1 MSFKLGFIGC
11 GNMATAI
18 LSGAVTSEYVNG
30 ADVCVFDVNTEKTN
44 ALKEKF
50 GVEVL
55 SSAEEIAANSK
66 VVVLAVKPQVFP
78 EVLPKIK
85 DALSENNTALVS
97 IGAGKTISY
106 ICSFLET
113 NTPVVRVMPNINA
126 KVGAS
131 MSAVCKNEKVTYALL
146 DFVKGL
152 CGSFGDVIELPESQF
167 SIFGVIAACSPAYA
181 FMFIDS
187 MARGAEKN
195 GMKRE
200 DALKISA
207 QAVLGSA
214 KMMLE
219 SGDSPWALINSVC
232 SPGGTTIEG
241 IATLQNEEFDKAVMD
256 AVQASFDKDKKL

>member
-1 MSFKLGFIGC
+1 MQIKLGFIGC

-18 LSGAVTSEYVNG
+18 LNGVVNSQYVKGAEI
-30 ADVCVFDVNTEKTN
+30 CVFDTCEEKAN
-44 ALKEKF
+44 ALKDSL

-55 SSAEEIAANSK
+55 SSATEVAEKAQ

-78 EVLPKIK
+78 EVLPRIK
-85 DALSENNTALVS
+85 DALSENNNALVS

-106 ICSFLET
+106 LCSFLES
-113 NTPVVRVMPNINA
+113 NTPVIRVMPNINA

-131 MSAVCKNEKVTYALL
+131 MSAVCKNEKVSYALL

-152 CGSFGDVIELPESQF
+152 CQSFGDVIELPESQF
-167 SIFGVIAACSPAYA
+167 SIFAVIAACSPAYA

-219 SGDSPWALINSVC
+219 SDESPWALINSVC

-241 IATLQNEEFDKAVMD
+241 VATLQKEEFDKAVMD
-256 AVQASFDKDKKL
+256 AVQASYEKDKRM

>member
-1 MSFKLGFIGC
+1 MYKLGFIGC

-18 LSGAVTSEYVNG
+18 LNGVVKSQYVNG
-30 ADVCVFDVNTEKTN
+30 AEICVFDVDNQKSN
-44 ALKEKF
+44 DLKESL
-50 GVEVL
+50 GVDVLTSAIEV
-55 SSAEEIAANSK
+55 AEKAQ

-78 EVLPKIK
+78 QVLPEIK
-85 DALSENNTALVS
+85 DALSENNNALVS

-106 ICSFLET
+106 LCSFLES
-113 NTPVVRVMPNINA
+113 NTPVIRVMPNINA
-126 KVGAS
+126 TVGAS
-131 MSAVCKNEKVTYALL
+131 MSAVCKNEKVSYALL

-152 CGSFGDVIELPESQF
+152 CQSFGDVIELPENQF
-167 SIFGVIAACSPAYA
+167 SIFSVIAACSPAYT

-195 GMKRE
+195 GLKRE

-219 SGDSPWALINSVC
+219 SDESPWALINSVC

-241 IATLQNEEFDKAVMD
+241 IATLQKEEFDKVVMD
-256 AVQASFDKDKKL
+256 AVSASYEKDKRM

>member
-1 MSFKLGFIGC
+1 
-11 GNMATAI
+11 MATAI
-18 LSGAVTSEYVNG
+18 LNGVVNSQYVSGAEI
-30 ADVCVFDVNTEKTN
+30 CVFDTCEEKAN
-44 ALKEKF
+44 ALKESL
-50 GVEVL
+50 GVNVL
-55 SSAEEIAANSK
+55 SSAGEVAKEAQ

-78 EVLPKIK
+78 QVLPEIK
-85 DALSENNTALVS
+85 DALSENNNALVS

-106 ICSFLET
+106 LCSFLES
-113 NTPVVRVMPNINA
+113 NTPVIRVMPNINA
-126 KVGAS
+126 TVGAS
-131 MSAVCKNEKVTYALL
+131 MSAVCSNEKVSVALL

-152 CGSFGDVIELPESQF
+152 CQSFGDVIELPENQF
-167 SIFGVIAACSPAYA
+167 SIFSVIAACSPAYT

-195 GMKRE
+195 GLKRE

-219 SGDSPWALINSVC
+219 SDESPWALINSVC

-241 IATLQNEEFDKAVMD
+241 IATLQKEEFDKVVMD
-256 AVQASFDKDKKL
+256 AVRASYEKDKRM

>member
-1 MSFKLGFIGC
+1 MFKLGFIGC

-18 LSGAVTSEYVNG
+18 ISGAVISKFVNG
-30 ADVCVFDVNTEKTN
+30 EDVCVFDVDTEKTN
-44 ALKEKF
+44 VLKEKF
-50 GVEVL
+50 GISVMN
-55 SSAEEIAANSK
+55 SAEEVAANSK
-66 VVVLAVKPQVFP
+66 VAVLAVKPQVFP
-78 EVLPKIK
+78 KVLPEIK
-85 DALSENNTALVS
+85 DTLSENNTALVS
-97 IGAGKTISY
+97 IGAGKTLSY
-106 ICSFLET
+106 ICSFLES
-113 NTPVVRVMPNINA
+113 NVPVVRVMPNINA

-131 MSAVCKNEKVTYALL
+131 MSAVCGNEKANDELL

-152 CGSFGDVIELPESQF
+152 CQSFGDVIELPESQF

-181 FMFIDS
+181 FMFVDS

-219 SGDSPWALINSVC
+219 SDESPWALINNVC

-241 IATLQNEEFDKAVMD
+241 IATLQNEHFDTAVMD
-256 AVQASFDKDKKL
+256 AVQASYEKDKKL

>member
-1 MSFKLGFIGC
+1 MFKLGFIGC

-18 LSGAVTSEYVNG
+18 LNGVVNSQYVSGAEI
-30 ADVCVFDVNTEKTN
+30 CVFDVDAEKAN
-44 ALKEKF
+44 ALKNSL
-50 GVEVL
+50 GVEAL
-55 SSAEEIAANSK
+55 ASAEEVAEKAQ

-85 DALSENNTALVS
+85 DALSENNHALVS

-106 ICSFLET
+106 LCSFLES
-113 NTPVVRVMPNINA
+113 NTPVIRVMPNINA

-131 MSAVCKNEKVTYALL
+131 MSAICKNEKVTYALL

-152 CGSFGDVIELPESQF
+152 CESFGGVIELPESQF
-167 SIFGVIAACSPAYA
+167 SCFSVIAACSPAYT

-219 SGDSPWALINSVC
+219 SEESPWALINSVC

-241 IATLQNEEFDKAVMD
+241 IATLQNEKFDKVVMD
-256 AVQASFDKDKKL
+256 AVQASYEKDKRM

>member
-1 MSFKLGFIGC
+1 MYKLGFIGC

-18 LSGAVTSEYVNG
+18 LNGVVKSQYVNG
-30 ADVCVFDVNTEKTN
+30 AEICVFDTCAEKAN
-44 ALKEKF
+44 ALKENL
-50 GVEVL
+50 GVDVL
-55 SSAEEIAANSK
+55 TSAEEVAENAQ

-85 DALSENNTALVS
+85 DALSENNHALVS

-106 ICSFLET
+106 LCSFLES
-113 NTPVVRVMPNINA
+113 NTPVIRVMPNINA

-131 MSAVCKNEKVTYALL
+131 MSAVCKNEKVSFALL

-152 CGSFGDVIELPESQF
+152 CESFGDVIELPESQF

-256 AVQASFDKDKKL
+256 AVQASYDKDKRM

>member
-1 MSFKLGFIGC
+1 MYKLGFIGC
-11 GNMATAI
+11 GNMASAI
-18 LSGAVTSEYVNG
+18 LNGVVNSQYVSGAEI
-30 ADVCVFDVNTEKTN
+30 CVFDTCEEKTN
-44 ALKEKF
+44 ALKENL
-50 GVEVL
+50 GIEVL
-55 SSAEEIAANSK
+55 SSAEDVAADAK

-78 EVLPKIK
+78 DVLPKIK
-85 DALSENNTALVS
+85 DALSKNNNALVS

-106 ICSFLET
+106 ISSFLES
-113 NTPVVRVMPNINA
+113 NTPVVRIMPNINA

-152 CGSFGDVIELPESQF
+152 CQAFGDVIELPESQF
-167 SIFGVIAACSPAYA
+167 SIFSVIAACSPAYT

-241 IATLQNEEFDKAVMD
+241 VATLQNEEFDKAVMD
-256 AVQASFDKDKKL
+256 AVQASYDKDKRM